1 MKSINYFKAEVST
14 ERQNG
19 KYLRLG
25 QTGNTNKSPLHFLCR
40 TQCGSMGP
48 CCTKR
53 SHAHGTK
60 TPCWRANNAVWP
72 CKLGVFVP
80 WDRFAQRAHWR
91 GMFVFKCHKMRYH
104 KTLGYRYSC
113 LSAFVGV
120 QSSLNSSDWEEE
132 PGLDLIRLLPL
143 DVSRP
148 FNCFSSFQQMLPWK
162 FNYNEIC
169 GPHIKRTPCTKR
181 TSCSLCFKR
190 FRLPYFY

>member
-40 TQCGSMGP
+40 TQCGIMGP

-72 CKLGVFVP
+72 WKERILLLEEVIYTCQLFLRHKREIFILGVLGFLKTTRSLPKVP
-80 WDRFAQRAHWR
+80 EELRSLQ
-91 GMFVFKCHKMRYH
+91 
-104 KTLGYRYSC
+104 KTSEVCRRRPKSAEGEVIEVISVPVLGR
-113 LSAFVGV
+113 V
-120 QSSLNSSDWEEE
+120 
-132 PGLDLIRLLPL
+132 
-143 DVSRP
+143 
-148 FNCFSSFQQMLPWK
+148 
-162 FNYNEIC
+162 
-169 GPHIKRTPCTKR
+169 
-181 TSCSLCFKR
+181 
-190 FRLPYFY
+190 

>member
-60 TPCWRANNAVWP
+60 TPCWRANNAAWP
-72 CKLGVFVP
+72 WKERILLLEEVISFPFSRYCIQQARRSLFHETVSRKGPIEEVCLFSNASR
-80 WDRFAQRAHWR
+80 WDITRPLVTDTLVSLHLL
-91 GMFVFKCHKMRYH
+91 VFK
-104 KTLGYRYSC
+104 
-113 LSAFVGV
+113 VV
-120 QSSLNSSDWEEE
+120 
-132 PGLDLIRLLPL
+132 
-143 DVSRP
+143 
-148 FNCFSSFQQMLPWK
+148 
-162 FNYNEIC
+162 
-169 GPHIKRTPCTKR
+169 
-181 TSCSLCFKR
+181 
-190 FRLPYFY
+190 